1 MVHIYPIIIRVTVD
15 LSGFPM
21 WESESMTKLG
31 TTHPPLEEFI
41 SKVYMPHYIETNGD
55 SWYGAWTN
63 VEVLGSLYKVEQE
76 SFNRNTWDN
85 FEIWATET
93 ANLNCAQVITKN
105 DYTDDPDTIKLSE
118 ALLERIG
125 MLLRFQIVLGGAR
138 IAIVINYI
146 LSHREIAY
154 CNKTGMII
162 G

>member
-1 MVHIYPIIIRVTVD
+1 
-15 LSGFPM
+15 
-21 WESESMTKLG
+21 
-31 TTHPPLEEFI
+31 
-41 SKVYMPHYIETNGD
+41 MPHYIETNGD